1 MFTKEFFY
9 FKYIIMGID
18 KSKLKIRKNYGVVA
32 NNEFLK
38 SIIIKRELR
47 NHVFLRRSV
56 RIYATL

>member
-1 MFTKEFFY
+1 
-9 FKYIIMGID
+9 MGID
-18 KSKLKIRKNYGVVA
+18 KSKLKIRKKYGVVA

-38 SIIIKRELR
+38 SIIIKRELL